1 VPKST
6 FTDAYKELLQVLLTT
21 RRDAGVTQMELAK
34 RLGKPQSW
42 VSNVEKGVRR
52 VDVIEFYAIARA
64 LGADP
69 VALLS
74 TFMVKL
80 PKRVRI

>member
-1 VPKST
+1 MPKST
-6 FTDAYKELLQVLLTT
+6 FTDAYKELIEVLRAT
-21 RRDAGVTQMELAK
+21 RRDAAVTQIELAK
-34 RLGKPQSW
+34 RLEKPQSW

-69 VALLS
+69 FALLS
-74 TFMVKL
+74 DFMAKL
-80 PKRVRI
+80 PKRVKI